1 MGVLQEWMLAFVSLM
16 QIWQVRN
23 SVIAMPAQHGRRTP
37 ARSFIASFSPIPVN
51 NMHITTLADLSE
63 LIDEHRDELILAWQS
78 EVALLPGAN
87 QLDAPTIIDH
97 IPQLLTELSEN
108 LKSDRGH
115 DSLILSPSEHGVQRW
130 RAGFDITEVVAEY
143 GILRNCLY
151 RLAEKHNLPLTNHAA
166 RIVNTV
172 FDEAVAQAIKAYAT
186 HMTLELQKRREEHWS
201 FVVHDLRTP
210 LQAVSLATT
219 TLERSLPDDSKN
231 ELFTDSVAAL
241 RRNIGR
247 LDALIKRVL
256 QDEAN
261 LQLADTPRVER
272 REFDLWALVESII
285 QDLSPIATESST
297 VLINDVP
304 SDMTIF
310 ADARLLGQVFQNL
323 FSNAIKFTPNG
334 KIVAGGRVTDA
345 NVQCWIEDTGAGIDP
360 QRLDKIFDK
369 LETDQQPEKR
379 GVGLGLAIV
388 KQIVELH
395 NGTIAV
401 ESRVGD
407 GSKFT
412 FEIPRPTT

>member
-1 MGVLQEWMLAFVSLM
+1 M
-16 QIWQVRN
+16 Q
-23 SVIAMPAQHGRRTP
+23 
-37 ARSFIASFSPIPVN
+37 
-51 NMHITTLADLSE
+51 ITTLADLSE
-63 LIDEHRDELILAWQS
+63 LIDEHRDELLQSWQR
-78 EVALLPGAN
+78 EVALLPGAE
-87 QLDAPTIIDH
+87 QLDSPTIIDH
-97 IPQLLTELSEN
+97 IPQLLSELSEN
-108 LKSDRGH
+108 LKSDRSE
-115 DSLILSPSEHGVQRW
+115 DNLILSPSAHGVQRW

-143 GILRNCLY
+143 GILRNCLD
-151 RLAEKHNLPLTNHAA
+151 RLAEKHDLPLTNHAG

-172 FDEAVAQAIKAYAT
+172 FDNAVAQAIKAYAT
-186 HMTLELQKRREEHWS
+186 HMTVELQKRREEHWS

-219 TLERSLPDDSKN
+219 TLERSLPEDSKT
-231 ELFTDSVAAL
+231 ELFKTSLTAL

-261 LQLADTPRVER
+261 LQLADFPKVER
-272 REFDLWALVESII
+272 RDFDLWPLVESII
-285 QDLSPIATESST
+285 QDLSPIANDSRTT
-297 VLINDVP
+297 LINEIP

-334 KIVAGGRVTDA
+334 EIVVGGRVTDTTA
-345 NVQCWIEDTGAGIDP
+345 QCWVEDTGAGIDS
-360 QRLDKIFDK
+360 QRLDKIFEK
-369 LETDQQPEKR
+369 LETDHQPEKR

-395 NGTIAV
+395 GGTIAV

-412 FEIPRPTT
+412 FEIPLVPT

>member
-1 MGVLQEWMLAFVSLM
+1 
-16 QIWQVRN
+16 
-23 SVIAMPAQHGRRTP
+23 
-37 ARSFIASFSPIPVN
+37 
-51 NMHITTLADLSE
+51 MHITTLADLSE

-172 FDEAVAQAIKAYAT
+172 FDEAVAQAIKSYAT
-186 HMTLELQKRREEHWS
+186 HMTLELQKRREEHFS

-210 LQAVSLATT
+210 LQAISLATT
-219 TLERSLPDDSKN
+219 MLERSLPDESKP
-231 ELFTDSVAAL
+231 ELFGSSLSML

-247 LDALIKRVL
+247 LDVLIKRVL
-256 QDEAN
+256 QEEGN
-261 LQLADTPRVER
+261 LQFSDSPKLEK
-272 REFDLWALVESII
+272 REFDLWSLVESII
-285 QDLSPIATESST
+285 QDLSPIATDAHAT
-297 VLINDVP
+297 LVNNVP

-310 ADARLLGQVFQNL
+310 ADARLMGQVFQNL
-323 FSNAIKFTPNG
+323 ISNAIKFTPNG
-334 KIVAGGRVTDA
+334 KIIIGAQIRNAERVARCW
-345 NVQCWIEDTGAGIDP
+345 VQDTGDGIDGE
-360 QRLDKIFDK
+360 RLHK
-369 LETDQQPEKR
+369 
-379 GVGLGLAIV
+379 V
-388 KQIVELH
+388 
-395 NGTIAV
+395 
-401 ESRVGD
+401 
-407 GSKFT
+407 
-412 FEIPRPTT
+412 